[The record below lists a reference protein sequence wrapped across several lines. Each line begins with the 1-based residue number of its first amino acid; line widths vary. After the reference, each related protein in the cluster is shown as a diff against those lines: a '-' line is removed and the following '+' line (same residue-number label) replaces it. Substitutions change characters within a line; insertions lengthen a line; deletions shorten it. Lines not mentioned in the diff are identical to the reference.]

1 MQTGLEENDARQ
13 HPRSEALRGAVILD
27 SAGKPQNRCLVTN
40 ISAEGAELELVSNV
54 RVPPRFVLHVP
65 HEGTA
70 YRAEVRWRDNGRIGV
85 EFLGREKMERAQMT
99 KVLG

>member
-1 MQTGLEENDARQ
+1 MQTELEENDARQ

-54 RVPPRFVLHVP
+54 RVAPRFVLHVP
-65 HEGTA
+65 HEGLA

-85 EFLGREKMERAQMT
+85 EFLGREKMERAPLM

>member
-1 MQTGLEENDARQ
+1 MQIELDENDARQ

-27 SAGKPQNRCLVTN
+27 GAGTPQNRCLVTN

-54 RVPPRFVLHVP
+54 RVPPRFALHLP

-85 EFLGREKMERAQMT
+85 EFLGREKMDRPPLK

>member
-1 MQTGLEENDARQ
+1 MQAHGEDSDARQ
-13 HPRSEALRGAVILD
+13 YPRTEALRGAVILD

-40 ISAEGAELELVSNV
+40 ISAEGAELELVENV

-65 HEGTA
+65 HDGAA

-85 EFLGREKMERAQMT
+85 EFLGRESMENAPLK
-99 KVLG
+99 KVVG